1 MYGTAVYLSTRTMNE
16 THTHQSKKL
25 PKKLASQQTRCML
38 GGMAMAP
45 PDQPQRACQPKLR
58 THMKSKN
65 NLACIHACKHP
76 HAQTIDLRAFTVA
89 NVPAYNDIL
98 FGYANPAEDYTE
110 DAVVTSILADEKDH

>member
-25 PKKLASQQTRCML
+25 PKKLVSQQTRCML

-76 HAQTIDLRAFTVA
+76 HAQTIDLHAFTVA

-110 DAVVTSILADEKDH
+110 DAVVTSNFGR